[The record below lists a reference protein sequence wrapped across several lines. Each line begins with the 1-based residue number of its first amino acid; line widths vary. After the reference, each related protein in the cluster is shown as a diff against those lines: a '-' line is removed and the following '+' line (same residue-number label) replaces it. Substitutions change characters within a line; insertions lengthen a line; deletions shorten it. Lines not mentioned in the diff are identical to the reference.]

1 MYALFLAQS
10 DVNPWIRWILS
21 ADPLLLALIVL
32 TISGLVV
39 AFIKARATD
48 RCLRAFRGYPV
59 RVETGEAPPITDTLR
74 VGRDVIEVLFDRPRR
89 LPGGERILSQLVYQS
104 EFPSLSAVVR
114 ALDDLT
120 PRQLRRRNRAKRRAE
135 RPSILRRGCRWLR
148 NVLNS
153 IQDALQDTLGLLTG
167 RLRGKAPGLAG
178 ADGGIRRAQKELTGA
193 ALSRYERLLERL
205 RGRHVVVQRTLPGGP
220 QETLTGILLEYTP
233 RFLEISDV
241 QYPLRAEVDAKP
253 PPEEGA
259 VPEGTITSLCDLI
272 LPRPAAVVR
281 HRA

>member
-10 DVNPWIRWILS
+10 DVNPWVRWILS

-59 RVETGEAPPITDTLR
+59 RVETGEASPITGTLR

-104 EFPSLSAVVR
+104 EFPNLNAVVR

-148 NVLNS
+148 NALNS

-193 ALSRYERLLERL
+193 AL
-205 RGRHVVVQRTLPGGP
+205 Q
-220 QETLTGILLEYTP
+220 
-233 RFLEISDV
+233 
-241 QYPLRAEVDAKP
+241 PLRAAAGASEGQARRRPADAPRGAAGDVDRNHAGVHPAVPGDIRRAIP
-253 PPEEGA
+253 PPGGGGRE
-259 VPEGTITSLCDLI
+259 
-272 LPRPAAVVR
+272 AAAR
-281 HRA
+281 RRGRARRNDRGPL